1 MTLHLSAGDE
11 AAAVRTNRFGWA
23 QASVTVPEGS
33 APIAAVV
40 HSEHLQRQMVLFR
53 GEGRSEYHPARADI
67 REEVALRFRIGRI
80 SRIAVDVDPPIL
92 YASNGAE
99 ARVRVRFMDS
109 AGNLVPDE
117 FPMLEATEGVFG
129 SIVAAGEGV
138 YEATYVPTESGRS
151 RLVQITARS
160 PSGRIS
166 MVRNLAIE
174 PEPVARSLSVSF
186 GGLSNFG
193 RVNTLMGGIA
203 FQQRLGLWDKRLL
216 LQVGALGWSQTAEV
230 PTSSS
235 LDAGYFTRLTLVPI
249 HVGLVARQ
257 EWGMVSGVWPW
268 PVFWLLVSHL
278 NGLGK
283 MPVIQNYYFCRRASK
298 RQRAFPTDLTWV
310 NSIQSLRACS
320 CIDLV
325 GRAVFKSR
333 LVGWFFWWDT
343 GSFWT
348 KL

>member
-1 MTLHLSAGDE
+1 MVRTWEYMGAGDAVQAGADVLLATYGYPMGSGSHAALLMGHDFVPKQNRMVLYGRAMDENGLPLEGVTLHLSAGDE

-117 FPMLEATEGVFG
+117 FPMLEATEGAFG

-151 RLVQITARS
+151 RLVQITAG
-160 PSGRIS
+160 PSGRYQWC
-166 MVRNLAIE
+166 AI
-174 PEPVARSLSVSF
+174 
-186 GGLSNFG
+186 
-193 RVNTLMGGIA
+193 
-203 FQQRLGLWDKRLL
+203 
-216 LQVGALGWSQTAEV
+216 
-230 PTSSS
+230 
-235 LDAGYFTRLTLVPI
+235 
-249 HVGLVARQ
+249 
-257 EWGMVSGVWPW
+257 
-268 PVFWLLVSHL
+268 
-278 NGLGK
+278 
-283 MPVIQNYYFCRRASK
+283 
-298 RQRAFPTDLTWV
+298 
-310 NSIQSLRACS
+310 
-320 CIDLV
+320 
-325 GRAVFKSR
+325 
-333 LVGWFFWWDT
+333 
-343 GSFWT
+343 
-348 KL
+348 